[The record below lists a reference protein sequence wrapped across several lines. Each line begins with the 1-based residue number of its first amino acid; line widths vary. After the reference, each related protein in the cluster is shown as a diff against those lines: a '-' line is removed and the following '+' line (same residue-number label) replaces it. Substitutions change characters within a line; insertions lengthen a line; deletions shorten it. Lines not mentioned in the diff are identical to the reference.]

1 MTCPLF
7 FQQPGRSA
15 GMITTWN
22 SVKAVAAVCTFSN
35 NKKEK
40 KEVILAML
48 IYTKQTGCL
57 KCEMCK

>member
-1 MTCPLF
+1 
-7 FQQPGRSA
+7 
-15 GMITTWN
+15 MITTWN